1 MAYVART
8 IRRKGVHEAKIGGG
22 FKPIAMKKVAIAKP
36 RAMKMPK
43 LKSYFTKGHV
53 F

>member
-1 MAYVART
+1 MYVAKT
-8 IRRKGVHEAKIGGG
+8 LRKKRVHEAKIGGG
-22 FKPIAMKKVAIAKP
+22 FKPVSMKKVAIAKP

-43 LKSYFTKGHV
+43 MKSYFSKGHV

>member
-1 MAYVART
+1 MT
-8 IRRKGVHEAKIGGG
+8 IDKTLRRKGVHQAKIGGG
-22 FKPIAMKKVAIAKP
+22 FKPVAMKKVAIAKP

-43 LKSYFTKGHV
+43 IKSYFSKGQV